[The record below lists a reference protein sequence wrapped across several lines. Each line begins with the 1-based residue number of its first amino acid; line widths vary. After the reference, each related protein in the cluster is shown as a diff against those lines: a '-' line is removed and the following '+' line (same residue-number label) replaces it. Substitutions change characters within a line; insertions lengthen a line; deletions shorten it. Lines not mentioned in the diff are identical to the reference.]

1 MMLGLTNWN
10 IVMKDKLPEK
20 IKERLLKLK
29 SLAERGYKGEALA
42 AQRALS
48 DLLKKYDLT
57 IEDLCDDKL
66 EWRWIKV
73 GRGKDFKSILFQCY
87 YQVVDTPK
95 ATYKEVKGIGEIG
108 LELTNAQYA
117 DLMSLF
123 DFHKRQFKKERDKIL
138 KNLCRA
144 YINKHEIWNQTDSED
159 ESEEVDRKPMDLETL
174 NSMLVLIN
182 GMEDVSYHKQLT

>member
-1 MMLGLTNWN
+1 
-10 IVMKDKLPEK
+10 MKKDSQLPEK
-20 IKERLLKLK
+20 IKEKLLKLQ

-48 DLLKKYDLT
+48 NLLMKYNLT

-73 GRGKDFKSILFQCY
+73 GRGKDYKTILFQCY
-87 YQVVDTPK
+87 YQVVDKTE
-95 ATYKEVKGIGEIG
+95 ATYKEPKGLGEIG
-108 LELTNAQYA
+108 FELTNAQYA

-123 DFHKRQFKKERDKIL
+123 DFHKNQFKKERDKIL

-144 YINKHEIWNQTDSED
+144 YISKHEIWNKTDSED
-159 ESEEVDRKPMDLETL
+159 DDEVDRKPMDLETL
-174 NSMLVLIN
+174 HSMLALIN
-182 GMEDVSYHKQLT
+182 GMENVSYHKQLT